1 MSVQEAVAAPRW
13 LYGRT
18 WGAESNT
25 LKLEGRIA
33 SDVAKTL
40 KDRGQPIEIL
50 DDYTDTMGHAGAI
63 AINRKTGVISAATDP
78 RSDGLAAGY

>member
-1 MSVQEAVAAPRW
+1 MSVQDAVAAPRW

-18 WGAESNT
+18 WGAESNS
-25 LKLEGRIA
+25 LKLEGRVGD
-33 SDVAKTL
+33 DVAKTL
-40 KDRGQPIEIL
+40 SDRGQPVEML

-63 AINRKTGVISAATDP
+63 YINRQSGVISAATDP